1 MIRMTGILS
10 DSVLANFSRNNI
22 FFSEHGEQRLA
33 PGESVTFIKD
43 TQIEPYSCIM
53 AGHILLQIGSFSY
66 TFSAF
71 PELTSIGRYCSIAR
85 GVKVIDG
92 NHPIDFLSTSSFT
105 YDSQLCIFAK
115 CLADSGTES
124 FNRFPWTA
132 TRPDRNAAP
141 VIGHDVWIGENATL
155 ARGITLGQGCIVA
168 ANAVVT
174 RSVEPYAIVGGNP
187 ARLIRKR
194 FDDALVERLLASGW
208 WRYKF
213 SDFAAMPFN
222 HVPSFLD
229 ALEAR
234 VAQGQIEPFVPA
246 PIDLANFWAA

>member
-1 MIRMTGILS
+1 MIRMTGTLT
-10 DSVLANFSRNNI
+10 DSVLSQFSRNNI
-22 FFSEHGEQRLA
+22 FFGERGEQRLS
-33 PGESVTFIKD
+33 PGETVTFIKD
-43 TQIEPYSCIM
+43 IPIEPYSCIM
-53 AGHILLQIGSFSY
+53 AGSIILQIGSFSY

-85 GVKVIDG
+85 GIKIIEG
-92 NHPIDFLSTSSFT
+92 NHPIDFVSTSSFT
-105 YDSQLCIFAK
+105 YDAQLCIFAK
-115 CLADSGTES
+115 CLADTGTET

-132 TRPDRNAAP
+132 SRPDRGAAP
-141 VIGHDVWIGENATL
+141 IIGHDVWIGENATL

-194 FDDALVERLLASGW
+194 FDDALVERLLASEW

-229 ALEAR
+229 ALESRIAR
-234 VAQGQIEPFVPA
+234 GEIQPFTPE
-246 PIDLANFWAA
+246 PIDLTRFWAA